1 MKIVQIDA
9 NSVHEENG
17 GIYLSV
23 FAADYFGLHD
33 GEKILAYEG
42 DEIWNGI
49 IRCFT
54 SDNIKKWY
62 VELSSPYGTMSE
74 DEKKWNTAGFQNGF
88 QLGAE
93 IERAKIVQRML
104 SLNCGIDEIEKII
117 DMNEELRD
125 RVNKFI

>member
-1 MKIVQIDA
+1 
-9 NSVHEENG
+9 
-17 GIYLSV
+17 
-23 FAADYFGLHD
+23 
-33 GEKILAYEG
+33 
-42 DEIWNGI
+42 
-49 IRCFT
+49 
-54 SDNIKKWY
+54 
-62 VELSSPYGTMSE
+62 MSE